1 MSDHFNPFI
10 AKLLRLSFANH
21 WLSYEDAK
29 EKIKA
34 NLKNNIPFSYARFGD
49 GELHYLKE
57 YFKLAEN
64 DLSFIELRSLG
75 TALPHMSIEAINYHE
90 EMMDIFYERRNL
102 GHDKIEERNTI
113 SLAVGKGIM
122 NALRNSDMIGVF
134 SINDIDNP
142 DNNTLTTHSYVPQT
156 DLLAKCGVDFKSLVS
171 VKLNRDP
178 IFANPYEFKEL
189 LDRRPIH
196 IMTGHAYELENV
208 TKIHKI
214 LNCDITYTDI
224 PLNPGSPK
232 GFSLYHKEN
241 IIKTLHSIE
250 EDIVIYALGGFCKD
264 IPSILSKEYGKMV
277 LDLGAV
283 TDAWAGKITRPYMKD
298 ESYMLIGNPDSIIVD
313 DLHGS

>member
-1 MSDHFNPFI
+1 MSNNFDTFL
-10 AKLLRLSFANH
+10 ATLLRLSLANH
-21 WLSYEDAK
+21 WLSYNDAK

-34 NLKNNIPFSYARFGD
+34 NLKNNIPFSYTRFGD

-64 DLSFIELRSLG
+64 DLSFIELRSVG
-75 TALPHMSIEAINYHE
+75 AALPSIIMAATNYHE
-90 EMMDIFYERRNL
+90 GVMDLFYERRNL
-102 GHDKIEERNTI
+102 GRDKMEQRNAI
-113 SLAVGKGIM
+113 SLETGKALI
-122 NALRNSDMIGVF
+122 NALRNSDMIGVW

-142 DNNTLTTHSYVPQT
+142 DNNTIASQTYVPQT

-189 LDRRPIH
+189 LDGRPIH
-196 IMTGHAYELENV
+196 IMTRNAYELEHV
-208 TKIHKI
+208 TKIHEI
-214 LNCDITYTDI
+214 LDCKVTYTDI
-224 PLNPGSPK
+224 PHNPGSPE
-232 GFSLYHKEN
+232 GFSLHHKEN
-241 IIKTLHSIE
+241 VIKTLHSIK
-250 EDIVIYALGGFCKD
+250 EDIVIYAMGLGAKD

-283 TDAWAGKITRPYMKD
+283 TDAWVGKITRPYMKD